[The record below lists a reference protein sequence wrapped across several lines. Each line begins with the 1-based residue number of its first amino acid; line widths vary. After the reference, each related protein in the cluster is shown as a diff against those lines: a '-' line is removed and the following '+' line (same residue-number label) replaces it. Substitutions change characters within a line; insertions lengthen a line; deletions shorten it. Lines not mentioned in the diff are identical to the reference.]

1 MRIMMFS
8 WEYPPKSV
16 GGLAQHVYDLT
27 SALVESGQEVDLI
40 TVGDNGLPSVEEV
53 NGINVH
59 RVTPYDLTPTHFIPW
74 IIQLNISM
82 LEVAVSLFNK
92 EQYDLVHAHDWLVAY
107 AGRALK
113 HIYKVPLVATI
124 HATEYGRNNGLHND
138 DQRFIS
144 DVEWWL
150 SFEAWRVICCSSYM
164 EDELK
169 KVFGLPKDKLSVI
182 YNGVDIEN
190 YQPQGS
196 TDALKTFRN
205 QYAAPEEKIVFF
217 VGRLVK
223 EKGVQVLLESAPQIL
238 KYHPKTKFI
247 IAGKGPMMSELR
259 DKALDLGVAERVIFT
274 GYVDDDTRNLLYA
287 ASDVAVFPSLYEPF
301 GIVALEGMATRT
313 PVVVSDTG
321 GLSEIIEHNVD
332 GLKAF
337 MGNPISL
344 ADNIL
349 KVLMDDKT
357 ARRLSRTA
365 YHKVTDYYSWHRIAR
380 KTIKVYEEVLEYYR
394 QSPWSEEAQELYKT
408 MLDSL
413 NHQQGR
419 QPEYAVQGNR
429 SGLNYR
435 KH

>member
-27 SALVESGQEVDLI
+27 SALVETGQEVDLI
-40 TVGDNGLPSVEEV
+40 TVGDHQLPSVEKV
-53 NGINVH
+53 KGITVH
-59 RVTPYDLTPTHFIPW
+59 RVTPYDLTTPHFIPW

-82 LEVAVSLFNK
+82 LEVAVSLFNT

-113 HIYKVPLVATI
+113 HIYKVPLIATI

-138 DQRFIS
+138 DQRYIS

-150 SFEAWRVICCSSYM
+150 GFEAWKVICCSSYM
-164 EDELK
+164 EKELK
-169 KVFGLPKDKLSVI
+169 NIFGLPKDKISVI

-190 YQPQGS
+190 YQANVS
-196 TDALKTFRN
+196 KEAVKSFRN
-205 QYAAPEEKIVFF
+205 QFASPEEKIVFF

-223 EKGVQVLLESAPQIL
+223 EKGVQVLLEAAPQIL
-238 KYHPKTKFI
+238 NYHPKTKFV
-247 IAGKGPMMSELR
+247 IAGKGPMMNDLR
-259 DKALDLGVAERVIFT
+259 NKALDLGIAERVIFT

-287 ASDVAVFPSLYEPF
+287 SSDAAVFPSLYEPF

-313 PVVVSDTG
+313 PVIVSDTG

-337 MGNPISL
+337 VENPISL

-349 KVLMDDKT
+349 KVLMDEKT
-357 ARRLSRTA
+357 AKRLSQTA
-365 YHKVTDYYSWHRIAR
+365 YRKVTDHFSWMGIAR
-380 KTIKVYEEVLEYYR
+380 KTVTVYEEVLDYYR
-394 QSPWSEEAQELYKT
+394 QSPWSAENEELYKT
-408 MLDSL
+408 MLQSL
-413 NHQQGR
+413 SIQQGK
-419 QPEYAVQGNR
+419 QEEYAVHA
-429 SGLNYR
+429 SPPGLNLR

>member
-27 SALVESGQEVDLI
+27 SALVDSGQEVDLI
-40 TVGDNGLPSVEEV
+40 TVGDHELPQVEEV
-53 NGINVH
+53 KGINVH
-59 RVTPYDLTPTHFIPW
+59 RVTPYNLTPPHFIPW

-82 LEVAVSLFNK
+82 LEKAISLFNK
-92 EQYDLVHAHDWLVAY
+92 EQYDLVHAHDWLVGY

-138 DQRFIS
+138 DQKFIS

-150 SFEAWRVICCSSYM
+150 AYEAWRVICCSSYM
-164 EDELK
+164 ESELK
-169 KVFGLPKDKLSVI
+169 KIFGLPRDKISVI
-182 YNGVDIEN
+182 YNGVNLEN
-190 YQPQGS
+190 YQPNAS
-196 TDALKTFRN
+196 KSELKTFRN
-205 QYAAPEEKIVFF
+205 QFAAPEEKIVFF

-223 EKGVQVLLESAPQIL
+223 EKGVQVLLDAAPQIL

-247 IAGKGPMMSELR
+247 IAGKGPMMSDLR
-259 DKALDLGVAERVIFT
+259 DKALALGVAEIVIFT
-274 GYVDDDTRNLLYA
+274 GYIEDDIRNLLYA
-287 ASDVAVFPSLYEPF
+287 VSDAAVFPSLYEPF

-321 GLSEIIEHNVD
+321 GLSEIVEHNVD

-344 ADNIL
+344 ADNLL
-349 KVLMDDKT
+349 KVLMDEKI
-357 ARRLSRTA
+357 AQKLSRNA
-365 YHKVTDYYSWHRIAR
+365 YQKVTGQYSWQGIAG
-380 KTIKVYEEVLEYYR
+380 KTSKVYEEVLEYYR
-394 QSPWSEEAQELYKT
+394 KSPWSEEAEELYRT
-408 MLDSL
+408 MLESL
-413 NHQQGR
+413 NHQYGR

-429 SGLNYR
+429 PAINYSE
-435 KH
+435 